1 MENVKVSEKQLE
13 FLRDNLPPH
22 GEFHRIN
29 LLEGSVRSGKTW
41 ISLVAWAIF
50 VAMMPKNA
58 EFLMVGKTLTTLKRN
73 CLGLLQQLEP
83 TFWFSVSQKKATLYG
98 RTIWLE
104 GASDERSEDKIRG
117 MTLSGAYVDEL
128 TLVPE
133 GFYNML
139 LSRLSESGAR
149 LFATTNPDSPN
160 HYVYR
165 DIIKNENVNKCV
177 TKIGIKDNPF
187 LDPEYVRELEHEYTG
202 VFYQRYFLGE
212 WVIAEGL
219 VYPMFGKDCIASDEP
234 RKYTKYCLSMDYGIQ
249 NPTAM
254 LLWGYTDGVWYLIK
268 EYYHSGRATNDQ
280 KTDEQYYAE
289 LCKLADNVGEGYK
302 LDLIVDPSAT
312 SFIAL
317 CRQKGRFRVLKA
329 NNTVIEGIQHTASA
343 LSAGMIKIGAGC
355 KRTIDEFGLY
365 SWNPDSPQ
373 DAVIKEN
380 DHCLVGDTEVHT
392 LFGRRRIKDLVGKIG
407 LAWGYKKGRRVLRPF
422 WGVRKTQEN
431 QPILRIVCENGKTI
445 ECTSDHRIL
454 TADGWKRAKY
464 LTESDRIIDIF
475 D

>member
-1 MENVKVSEKQLE
+1 MKNVKVSKKQLD
-13 FLRDNLPPH
+13 FLRDNLPPR

-83 TFWFSVSQKKATLYG
+83 SFWFSVSQKKATLYG

-160 HYVYR
+160 HYVYQN
-165 DIIKNENVNKCV
+165 IIKNENVNKCV
-177 TKIGIKDNPF
+177 TKIGIRDNPF

-219 VYPMFGKDCIASDEP
+219 VYPMFGEDCVVQNEQ
-234 RKYTKYCLSMDYGIQ
+234 RQYTNYCISMDYGIQ

-254 LLWGYTDGVWYLIK
+254 LLWGFSDGVWYAVK
-268 EYYHSGRATNDQ
+268 EFYHSGRETNQQ
-280 KTDEQYYAE
+280 KTDEQYYE
-289 LCKLADNVGEGYK
+289 DLCNLADVAHTSGTLE
-302 LDLIVDPSAT
+302 LIIDPSAT

-329 NNTVIEGIQHTASA
+329 NNTVLEGIQHTASA
-343 LSAGMIKIGAGC
+343 LSTGMIKICENC
-355 KRTIDEFGLY
+355 KSTVREFGLY
-365 SWNPDSPQ
+365 SWDS
-373 DAVIKEN
+373 DAATDQVIKEN
-380 DHCLVGDTEVHT
+380 DHAMDAMRYFVQTKRIFREINKPDQTYRSP
-392 LFGRRRIKDLVGKIG
+392 FRR
-407 LAWGYKKGRRVLRPF
+407 
-422 WGVRKTQEN
+422 
-431 QPILRIVCENGKTI
+431 
-445 ECTSDHRIL
+445 
-454 TADGWKRAKY
+454 
-464 LTESDRIIDIF
+464 
-475 D
+475 